1 MASVSTL
8 GAGFSALDVGGAS
21 IGRGAAQKLSQLLTH
36 GSRRSLDQT
45 PDRQS
50 IVLLP
55 RQPSTAA
62 AHVGLLDTDYVR
74 SGRHGRP
81 NPLHQLVSVSPVC
94 TRAAACIPVAVAGP
108 LCVARRPDHP
118 PRPRHENFAWLPV
131 SFINFGHALL
141 HACDRAGCAR
151 DGPVSFAAQV
161 DLPVHSELPA
171 ALYRLQDAAVPVD
184 LPPRH
189 RVDVRMLDNRELD
202 KLVGALGRNKVS
214 FPRLPAGLAA
224 EERWFGAVHTFSRE

>member
-8 GAGFSALDVGGAS
+8 GAFALDAGGAS
-21 IGRGAAQKLSQLLTH
+21 LSRGAAQKLSQLLTH

-45 PDRQS
+45 PDRQP

-62 AHVGLLDTDYVR
+62 THVGLLDTDFVR
-74 SGRHGRP
+74 PGRHGRP
-81 NPLHQLVSVSPVC
+81 NPLHQLVTVSPVC
-94 TRAAACIPVAVAGP
+94 MWAAPGRSVAVAVP
-108 LCVARRPDHP
+108 RCMPWRPHHW

-131 SFINFGHALL
+131 SCVNIGHALL
-141 HACDRAGCAR
+141 HVCDHAGCAR
-151 DGPVSFAAQV
+151 DGSLSCAAQV

-171 ALYRLQDAAVPVD
+171 ALYRLQDAAAPVD

-189 RVDVRMLDNRELD
+189 RVDMRALDNRELD

-214 FPRLPAGLAA
+214 SPFFTIV
-224 EERWFGAVHTFSRE
+224 ECSS